1 MTETEQMYATF
12 IFENLDNVEIIQK
25 DVEYWEAIYKKRVF
39 DKKWPQH
46 IQDVVNLLRLE
57 IKQELDQC
65 RYYVKRI
72 NEVRNEQSSTP
83 QPGQDK
89 SDAPTKGPRAGDT
102 DKDTPI
108 AEPEDLGFTPEEIND
123 NWGENQ

>member
-83 QPGQDK
+83 QPGQDQ
-89 SDAPTKGPRAGDT
+89 SDASAAGARAGDT

>member
-1 MTETEQMYATF
+1 MTETEQMYVAF
-12 IFENLDNVEIIQK
+12 IFENLDNVEVIQK
-25 DVEYWEAIYKKRVF
+25 DIEQWEVIYKKRVF

-46 IQDVVNLLRLE
+46 IQEIVDLLRTE
-57 IKQELDQC
+57 IKQELEQC

-72 NEVRNEQSSTP
+72 KEVRNEQFSTP
-83 QPGQDK
+83 QPGQDQ
-89 SDAPTKGPRAGDT
+89 SNASAEGAGAGDT
-102 DKDTPI
+102 DKDAPI